1 MSFRHAD
8 ILSAAQFSRAQI
20 EQWFARADDLAARLA
35 RGERLRTLDGKMLA
49 TVFYE
54 PSIRTR
60 LAFEAAMQRLG
71 GGVLSLADAKTA
83 TAISGETLPDV
94 IRAVAH
100 LADVIVLRHPD
111 AGAAR
116 VAANAS
122 AAPIINAGDG
132 TGEHPTQALLDLYTL
147 RAERQTLDG
156 LRVALV
162 GDLKHSP
169 AVHSFAR
176 ALSEFQVEFSFVT
189 PAALAMP
196 TAITD
201 DLRERGFSVEET
213 NDLARSLQTADVVY
227 MTRVCKERFSDLKQ
241 YEKLKDF
248 YLLTRALIEKAKPG
262 LSVLHPLPRANEIAA
277 EVDALPNA
285 AYFRQ
290 VKNGVVI
297 RMTLLADIL
306 AD

>member
-1 MSFRHAD
+1 M
-8 ILSAAQFSRAQI
+8 
-20 EQWFARADDLAARLA
+20 
-35 RGERLRTLDGKMLA
+35 RGK
-49 TVFYE
+49 
-54 PSIRTR
+54 SIVR
-60 LAFEAAMQRLG
+60 G
-71 GGVLSLADAKTA
+71 
-83 TAISGETLPDV
+83 
-94 IRAVAH
+94 
-100 LADVIVLRHPD
+100 
-111 AGAAR
+111 
-116 VAANAS
+116 
-122 AAPIINAGDG
+122 
-132 TGEHPTQALLDLYTL
+132 
-147 RAERQTLDG
+147 
-156 LRVALV
+156 
-162 GDLKHSP
+162 
-169 AVHSFAR
+169 
-176 ALSEFQVEFSFVT
+176 
-189 PAALAMP
+189 
-196 TAITD
+196 
-201 DLRERGFSVEET
+201 GFSVEET